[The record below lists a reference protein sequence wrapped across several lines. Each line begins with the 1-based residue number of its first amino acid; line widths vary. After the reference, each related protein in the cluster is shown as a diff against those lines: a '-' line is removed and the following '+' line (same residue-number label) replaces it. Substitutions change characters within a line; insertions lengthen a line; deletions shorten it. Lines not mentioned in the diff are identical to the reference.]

1 MLADVLNGGL
11 VVDVFKDRRD
21 QAGDLAHFGFA
32 EAARGDTAMGELAL
46 PAAQVRRVAADQD
59 GHWVMIPPQRS
70 RAAAER
76 MTERLKELGVTDF
89 SVVQEPVQR
98 RNAISLGIF
107 RTDEAA
113 QNLLAGLQKRG
124 VTEATI
130 ELREAFFRRVMFYV
144 REPDDAT
151 VAKMSALK
159 AAHPGTDVKAVACPA
174 K

>member
-1 MLADVLNGGL
+1 MCSSD
-11 VVDVFKDRRD
+11 
-21 QAGDLAHFGFA
+21 
-32 EAARGDTAMGELAL
+32 
-46 PAAQVRRVAADQD
+46 
-59 GHWVMIPPQRS
+59 
-70 RAAAER
+70 
-76 MTERLKELGVTDF
+76 
-89 SVVQEPVQR
+89 
-98 RNAISLGIF
+98 
-107 RTDEAA
+107 
-113 QNLLAGLQKRG
+113 LAGLQKRG